1 MNPHQVSIPDSNSID
16 FFKIRAR
23 TIGNWEAGTEI
34 LGDLE
39 TQTTGRERDSPSR
52 LAMDICR
59 DEKCASD
66 KTRSL
71 GQV

>member
-34 LGDLE
+34 LGTLVQE
-39 TQTTGRERDSPSR
+39 
-52 LAMDICR
+52 I
-59 DEKCASD
+59 
-66 KTRSL
+66 
-71 GQV
+71 